1 MGARPLSGSLWGF
14 DSWSALGGWI
24 WWALGGGC
32 CPILQH
38 RSRFPGRGNK
48 QLSIGAICFLLEWNT
63 RLLSDSKRFQKVNS
77 APRTKAFDWCQCLKV
92 IASKHVLK
100 SRSRWCDWFT
110 WALFPNAN
118 NGRLLLPNIRY
129 NHAVRQFVSKTC
141 RSQVSLCCHSGDSV
155 VNRSDP
161 VATVDGCAYER
172 DYIERL
178 GLCHV
183 QWSTWRFNRVWYVLM
198 FHRCL
203 LLGIAGGSEKGD
215 KPIRPSL
222 LQPQALG
229 KKCSP
234 SRVAVR
240 FFGLLFTY
248 RIKPPCNLWFR
259 SLLYNTGRIPYNIV
273 IQLYIITYNI
283 VTYNSIINL
292 SFKYFEG
299 AYADPP

>member
-1 MGARPLSGSLWGF
+1 MRSLALYWKRRTLMKSYMKSYNQKSTPIWFSLEDSVLHGPLLSWWAPQPIMVSWFERGSHLRLNNQLVNGPVSNDIQLACHISWFLFSPIALKPMGARPLSGSLWGF

-129 NHAVRQFVSKTC
+129 NHAHGPDLR
-141 RSQVSLCCHSGDSV
+141 
-155 VNRSDP
+155 
-161 VATVDGCAYER
+161 A
-172 DYIERL
+172 
-178 GLCHV
+178 
-183 QWSTWRFNRVWYVLM
+183 
-198 FHRCL
+198 
-203 LLGIAGGSEKGD
+203 
-215 KPIRPSL
+215 
-222 LQPQALG
+222 
-229 KKCSP
+229 
-234 SRVAVR
+234 AV
-240 FFGLLFTY
+240 
-248 RIKPPCNLWFR
+248 C
-259 SLLYNTGRIPYNIV
+259 
-273 IQLYIITYNI
+273 
-283 VTYNSIINL
+283 
-292 SFKYFEG
+292 
-299 AYADPP
+299 